1 MRLKT
6 VLFDFDG
13 TVFDTVEGITK
24 SIQYALRKHGRE
36 EPLER
41 LRCFAGP
48 PLVEKF
54 MEVYGVT
61 QSEAEQLV
69 VDFRERYVP
78 VGIYESAPFPGIREL
93 LAGLRAAG
101 LLLGVATSKPQTAAE
116 LLLRQAGLASC
127 FDAVVGSSPGL
138 NNEKKWEIV
147 RKAMGL
153 LGSGPENTVL
163 VGDTKYDAIGAAR
176 CGIPCVGVAWGY
188 AEPGELEAAGAG
200 RVVKTM
206 EELKEFLIQMKGSDP
221 VKKIVLMEGLGISAA
236 ELEAL
241 EAEFAGDAEF
251 VSYARSADT
260 ATLIE
265 EAKNADGMI
274 LANMPMPAEVIR
286 ACPKL
291 RFINIAFTGVDH
303 VGLEAARERGICVS
317 NASGYST
324 EAVAELVL
332 GAVLSFARNLRQVE
346 DRCRA
351 GGVKDGL
358 VGWELRGKTVGVVG
372 LGKIG
377 TRTAEL
383 FHAFGCRVLAHS
395 RTVHADAPDFVEQV
409 ELEELL
415 RASDIV
421 SLHCPL
427 TEASRGLIGARELGL
442 MKPTALLVNA
452 ARGPVVDEAAL
463 AAALERGELGG
474 ACVDVFAKEPPL
486 TGDQP
491 LLRTPNTLVT
501 PHVAFATR
509 ESMSLRARIVFDN
522 LRAWLD
528 GAPINLVP

>member
-1 MRLKT
+1 M
-6 VLFDFDG
+6 
-13 TVFDTVEGITK
+13 
-24 SIQYALRKHGRE
+24 
-36 EPLER
+36 
-41 LRCFAGP
+41 
-48 PLVEKF
+48 
-54 MEVYGVT
+54 
-61 QSEAEQLV
+61 
-69 VDFRERYVP
+69 
-78 VGIYESAPFPGIREL
+78 
-93 LAGLRAAG
+93 
-101 LLLGVATSKPQTAAE
+101 
-116 LLLRQAGLASC
+116 
-127 FDAVVGSSPGL
+127 
-138 NNEKKWEIV
+138 KKV
-147 RKAMGL
+147 
-153 LGSGPENTVL
+153 
-163 VGDTKYDAIGAAR
+163 
-176 CGIPCVGVAWGY
+176 
-188 AEPGELEAAGAG
+188 
-200 RVVKTM
+200 
-206 EELKEFLIQMKGSDP
+206 
-221 VKKIVLMEGLGISAA
+221 VLMEGLGVPAS

-241 EAEFAGDAEF
+241 EAEFAGEAAF
-251 VSYARSADT
+251 T
-260 ATLIE
+260 AYERTTDIPTLIE
-265 EAKNADGMI
+265 EAREADGMI
-274 LANMPMPAEVIR
+274 LANMPLPAEVIR

-291 RFINIAFTGVDH
+291 RFIDVAFTGVDH

-332 GAVLSFARNLRQVE
+332 GVVLSFARNLRQVE

-358 VGWELRGKTVGVVG
+358 IGWELKDKTVGVVG

-377 TRTAEL
+377 SRTAEL

-395 RTVHADAPDFVEQV
+395 RSIHPDAPDYVEQV
-409 ELEELL
+409 SLEQLL

-463 AAALERGELGG
+463 AAALEGGELGG
-474 ACVDVFAKEPPL
+474 ACLDVFAKEPPL

-491 LLRTPNTLVT
+491 LLRAPKTLLT